1 MWKKY
6 WKFNDWVFEKVTGEK
21 VDSMQE
27 WKEVP
32 ERWRRFKKEPF
43 KYIRPQEKISAANVR
58 HAYKVYKFL
67 KSFKYGSLEHRMDDC
82 HTVDFCFSC
91 DILYYEIRSFF
102 SK

>member
-21 VDSMQE
+21 VDSTQE

-43 KYIRPQEKISAANVR
+43 KYIKTTGKEIFVTNLR
-58 HAYKVYKFL
+58 HIYKFN
-67 KSFKYGSLEHRMDDC
+67 KFIKK
-82 HTVDFCFSC
+82 
-91 DILYYEIRSFF
+91 IIP
-102 SK
+102 